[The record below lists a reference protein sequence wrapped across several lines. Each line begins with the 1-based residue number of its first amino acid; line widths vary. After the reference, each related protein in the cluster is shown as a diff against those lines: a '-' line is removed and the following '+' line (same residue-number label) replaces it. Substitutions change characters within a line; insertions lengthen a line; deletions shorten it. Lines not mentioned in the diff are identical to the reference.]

1 MFSEKELN
9 LEEHELRDS
18 IRALPAN
25 QRRRYDLLEARL
37 LKRPSTYLRLNI
49 AFPLG
54 LHHFYLGRLF
64 RGLINLTLTL
74 TALFLSLNT
83 EFTAYGW
90 MVLLATV
97 LLDIPQLMN
106 ARLLVHSRNNQIMA
120 DCLRRASATGSHGK
134 ITATDEAGDAGTDN
148 ATPAGKEQP

>member
-18 IRALPAN
+18 IRALPAT

-37 LKRPSTYLRLNI
+37 LKRPSTYLRLNLL
-49 AFPLG
+49 FPLG
-54 LHHFYLGRLF
+54 LHHFYLGRLI
-64 RGLINLTLTL
+64 RGLMNLSLTLI
-74 TALFLSLNT
+74 ALFLLFYT
-83 EFTAYGW
+83 DFIAYGW
-90 MVLLATV
+90 MVLLATI

-120 DCLRRASATGSHGK
+120 DCLKRTSAAGPQTPSSPDAVSGDSAERAPDS
-134 ITATDEAGDAGTDN
+134 
-148 ATPAGKEQP
+148 KERS

>member
-9 LEEHELRDS
+9 LEEHELRES
-18 IRALPAN
+18 IRALPAS

-64 RGLINLTLTL
+64 RGLINLSLTL
-74 TALFLSLNT
+74 TALFLLLYT
-83 EFTAYGW
+83 EFVAYGW
-90 MVLLATV
+90 MVLLATI

-120 DCLRRASATGSHGK
+120 ECLKRVSHAGPGSGSAS
-134 ITATDEAGDAGTDN
+134 
-148 ATPAGKEQP
+148 TPPPDRSDDSLANQKELS

>member
-18 IRALPAN
+18 IRALSAT

-37 LKRPSTYLRLNI
+37 LKRPSTYVRLNI

-54 LHHFYLGRLF
+54 LHHFYLGRLL
-64 RGLINLTLTL
+64 RGLMNLSLTL
-74 TALFLSLNT
+74 TALFLLLYT
-83 EFTAYGW
+83 DFIAYGW
-90 MVLLATV
+90 MVMLATV

-120 DCLRRASATGSHGK
+120 DCLKRASTSSATMQ
-134 ITATDEAGDAGTDN
+134 N
-148 ATPAGKEQP
+148 ADKSKELS

>member
-1 MFSEKELN
+1 MFSEKVLN

-18 IRALPAN
+18 IRALSPT

-37 LKRPSTYLRLNI
+37 LKRPRTYLRLNI

-54 LHHFYLGRLF
+54 LHHFYLGRLL
-64 RGLINLTLTL
+64 RGLMNLSLTL
-74 TALFLSLNT
+74 TALFLLLYTN
-83 EFTAYGW
+83 FIAYGW

-120 DCLRRASATGSHGK
+120 DCLKRASTINS
-134 ITATDEAGDAGTDN
+134 TAPSAKN
-148 ATPAGKEQP
+148 AKELS

>member
-54 LHHFYLGRLF
+54 LHHFYLGRLI

-74 TALFLSLNT
+74 TALFLLLYT
-83 EFTAYGW
+83 DYIAYGW

-120 DCLRRASATGSHGK
+120 ECLKRAAATGGSAK
-134 ITATDEAGDAGTDN
+134 TAPTQATDNDLTSDR
-148 ATPAGKEQP
+148 KEMP